1 MPTMTN
7 PTMNRIGQPGHSL
20 YTEYRRERD
29 HHAVLRRERLAREL
43 PRAALRAAPVGL
55 LFGLLFAFGLRLP
68 VVAVIV
74 FLLPVLVWPT
84 ILLIRAFDPVA
95 DIESL
100 REAAL
105 AERKVAQTLRRLR
118 RHGFIVLH
126 DRAVPYS
133 EATIGHLLIGPGGV
147 MVVGSDARKGL
158 VRYVKSG
165 AQIDGETMKP
175 VIDRTAWLGAEV
187 KNQLI
192 STLPAVK
199 IPVFPILVMVEAGVL
214 WKDGA
219 LDGVTIISLKD
230 IVGFLRN
237 KKTQINPANVK
248 KVAAAAERLFPAFST
263 NRLAEHITVDR
274 DQWLSLMDALRTIRE
289 RDGDASEML
298 ERLRQIEN
306 DLARQADLTDRT
318 GMPLAVAGD
327 DDPAGASGDADDG
340 VIAPVTN
347 LASVAA
353 RPARRGRTVAS
364 ARSRASVDD
373 DADPRLDP
381 SDRA

>member
-7 PTMNRIGQPGHSL
+7 PTMNRVGQPGYSL
-20 YTEYRRERD
+20 YTLYRREREQ
-29 HHAVLRRERLAREL
+29 HVALRRERLARDL

-55 LFGLLFAFGLRLP
+55 MFALLFAFGLQLP

-74 FLLPVLVWPT
+74 FLLPVLVWPG
-84 ILLIRAFDPVA
+84 LVLMRAFEPVA
-95 DIESL
+95 DIESV

-105 AERKVAQTLRRLR
+105 AERKVAQTLRKLR

-133 EATIGHLLIGPGGV
+133 EVTIGHLLIGHSGV
-147 MVVGSDARKGL
+147 MVIGSDIRKGI

-165 AQIDGETMKP
+165 AQVDGETMKP
-175 VIDRTAWLGAEV
+175 AIDRTAWLAAEV
-187 KNQLI
+187 KNQLVAN
-192 STLPAVK
+192 LPAVK

-219 LDGVTIISLKD
+219 LDGVTVISIKD
-230 IVGFLRN
+230 VVGFVRN

-248 KVAAAAERLFPAFST
+248 KVAAVAERLFPAFST

-289 RDGDASEML
+289 RDGDASDML
-298 ERLRQIEN
+298 ERLRQIES
-306 DLARQADLTDRT
+306 DLARQADLTGRT
-318 GMPLAVAGD
+318 GMPVAVAGD
-327 DDPAGASGDADDG
+327 DSAGGADADDG
-340 VIAPVTN
+340 GAIAPVTN

-353 RPARRGRTVAS
+353 RPARRGRILAS
-364 ARSRASVDD
+364 ARPHASVDD
-373 DADPRLDP
+373 DDADSRLDP